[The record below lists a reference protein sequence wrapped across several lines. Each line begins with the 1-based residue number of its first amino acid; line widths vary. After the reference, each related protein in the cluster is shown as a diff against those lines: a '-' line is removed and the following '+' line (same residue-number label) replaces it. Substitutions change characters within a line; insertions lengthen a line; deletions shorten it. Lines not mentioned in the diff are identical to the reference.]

1 MLRVNHLTVDRLM
14 DVTTIPELWGVGVKN
29 KKICLAQCWHT
40 DYN

>member
-1 MLRVNHLTVDRLM
+1 M
-14 DVTTIPELWGVGVKN
+14 DVKELSIKWEVGVKN